1 MATANL
7 VFFGSQKDSKQG
19 LERSFVLFIVL
30 LALIWV
36 WFGTFIEPT
45 TVFTHLIAAMSLA
58 LVLASAIGVY
68 LPNSKTTDFDIV
80 LYSALVGFV
89 VSTAISVA
97 LVVWADKSLLYGAV
111 VISVF
116 VILCAL
122 LGFLNFKYFK
132 IEL

>member
-19 LERSFVLFIVL
+19 LERSFVLFLVL

-68 LPNSKTTDFDIV
+68 CS
-80 LYSALVGFV
+80 LV
-89 VSTAISVA
+89 
-97 LVVWADKSLLYGAV
+97 
-111 VISVF
+111 
-116 VILCAL
+116 
-122 LGFLNFKYFK
+122 
-132 IEL
+132 

>member
-19 LERSFVLFIVL
+19 LERSFVLFLVL

-45 TVFTHLIAAMSLA
+45 TVFTHLIPAMSLA

>member
-19 LERSFVLFIVL
+19 LERSFVLFLVL

-45 TVFTHLIAAMSLA
+45 TVFTHLIAAMSLS

>member
-19 LERSFVLFIVL
+19 LERSFVLFLVL

>member
-1 MATANL
+1 M
-7 VFFGSQKDSKQG
+7 
-19 LERSFVLFIVL
+19 LFLVL

-45 TVFTHLIAAMSLA
+45 TVFTHLIPAMSLA